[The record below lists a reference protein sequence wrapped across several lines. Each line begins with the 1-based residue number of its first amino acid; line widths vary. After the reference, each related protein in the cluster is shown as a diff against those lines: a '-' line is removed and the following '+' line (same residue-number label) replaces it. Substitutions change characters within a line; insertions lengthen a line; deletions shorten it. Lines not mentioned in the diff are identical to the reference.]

1 MPTVYTLWRGD
12 VQLGRFTER
21 HPVLGDG
28 DRVVGSSG
36 LLELAVASHELSSVR
51 QTHGPAW
58 PPFSSALIE
67 IPIEPI
73 RFGPDGN
80 RVGKPREVALLEP
93 MSEEQSRDLPDD
105 RILRVKEENGRVLET
120 RSVMLQQIVIPDGV
134 PLFGIHRARGLSEEE
149 REVWS
154 VTFVSRSR

>member
-36 LLELAVASHELSSVR
+36 ILELTVASHELSSVR

-58 PPFSSALIE
+58 PPFSSVLIE
-67 IPIEPI
+67 IAIEPV
-73 RFGPDGN
+73 RFGADGN
-80 RVGKPREVALLEP
+80 RAGKAREFAFLEP
-93 MSEEQSRDLPDD
+93 MSEEQVRGLPDD
-105 RILRVKEENGRVLET
+105 RILRIK
-120 RSVMLQQIVIPDGV
+120 D
-134 PLFGIHRARGLSEEE
+134 
-149 REVWS
+149 
-154 VTFVSRSR
+154 